1 MVLFF
6 ALMAITLIVLWPFL
20 RPTSDGVQT
29 DWTRQS
35 LKAALAAVDKDE
47 ARGVLSAEAAEA
59 QRVDIARKAEAALTR
74 SDADRSPMAARPK
87 GRAAFICV
95 SIILVIAPVLLWA
108 GYARLGTPNPQR
120 AEAAAQEKVQLGAQ
134 AQADLTLESAIAE
147 IETRLKDTPEE
158 GRLWVAL
165 GDLKNRQAD
174 YAGAEAAFEQAVLY
188 SKEQSEGMA
197 QLWLIL
203 AMTRRSQGLP
213 FSDPSIVEPLERS
226 LALDPNSPAAILLAR
241 VQDKTP

>member
-1 MVLFF
+1 MLV
-6 ALMAITLIVLWPFL
+6 VLWPFL

-59 QRVDIARKAEAALTR
+59 QRVDIARKAEAALNG
-74 SDADRSPMAARPK
+74 SEVDGPHMATLPK

-95 SIILVIAPVLLWA
+95 AIILLIVPVLLWG
-108 GYARLGTPNPQR
+108 GYARLGTANPQV
-120 AEAAAQEKVQLGAQ
+120 AEAAAQKAAEKAAQEKAQGAQ
-134 AQADLTLESAIAE
+134 GQAALTLESAIAE
-147 IETRLKDTPEE
+147 IEARLKDAPEE

-174 YAGAEAAFEQAVLY
+174 YAGAEVAFEQAVLY
-188 SKEQSEGMA
+188 STEQPESMA

-241 VQDKTP
+241 IEGETP